1 MMFSMLLEPL
11 MMNAKEKKKKKKPK
25 HKFNNLC

>member
-11 MMNAKEKKKKKKPK
+11 MMNVKGKKKKKPK
-25 HKFNNLC
+25 HIFNNLC